1 MSRRVLA
8 VMLVVSLVF
17 NLAVLLGFLRSRATR
32 PTAPQT
38 GTTLP
43 DERSMLARLSREL
56 TLDGPQLESVRAL
69 QQRQQQQA
77 SVFNDSLVVLRQDL
91 QQELRK
97 PDPDLEHVRTLV
109 DQEADLHR
117 QRRQAD
123 AELYGEFVGLLTA
136 DQKQRLSD
144 RMGRRDASPGG
155 QGRQPAGGAGTG
167 GAGGPMPSPE
177 AVRRYDRDNDGRLN
191 TEEARRARS
200 DLQNR
205 RREVA
210 PHVQQLPPLWPW
222 FDADDDGM
230 LNAAER
236 ADMQK
241 FLSEHRPPR
250 MGPDQMPQSPQDGRR
265 APDRRGGAP
274 NRGARPP
281 QGGDAPNN
289 GA

>member
-1 MSRRVLA
+1 MSYRVLA
-8 VMLVVSLVF
+8 ILLVISLVF
-17 NLAVLLGFLRSRATR
+17 NVAVLLGFMRSRTR
-32 PTAPQT
+32 PNLPPPPSPTS
-38 GTTLP
+38 LP
-43 DERSMLARLSREL
+43 DERSILARMAREL
-56 TLDGPQLESVRAL
+56 NLDSKQMEGVRGL
-69 QQRQQQQA
+69 QQQQQQQA
-77 SVFNDSLVVLRQDL
+77 MVFNDSLVVLRQDL
-91 QQELRK
+91 QAEMRK
-97 PDPDLEHVRTLV
+97 PEPDLEHVRSLV

-136 DQKQRLSD
+136 DQKQRLGD
-144 RMGRRDASPGG
+144 RVGRRDGQLGAPSRQPPPASPD
-155 QGRQPAGGAGTG
+155 
-167 GAGGPMPSPE
+167 

-191 TEEARRARS
+191 AEEGRRARA
-200 DLQNR
+200 DLQKR

-250 MGPDQMPQSPQDGRR
+250 MGPDQMPRSPQDGRR

-274 NRGARPP
+274 NRGTRPP
-281 QGGDAPNN
+281 PEPETTAPTQG
-289 GA
+289 

>member
-1 MSRRVLA
+1 MSYRVLA
-8 VMLVVSLVF
+8 ILLVISLVF
-17 NLAVLLGFLRSRATR
+17 NLAVLLGFMRSRTARPNVPPAPATS
-32 PTAPQT
+32 
-38 GTTLP
+38 LP
-43 DERSMLARLSREL
+43 DERSILARMAREL
-56 TLDGPQLESVRAL
+56 NLDNQQMDAVRGL
-69 QQRQQQQA
+69 QQQQQQQA
-77 SVFNDSLVVLRQDL
+77 MVFNDSLVVLRQDL
-91 QQELRK
+91 QAELRR

-136 DQKQRLSD
+136 EQKQRLGD
-144 RMGRRDASPGG
+144 RVGRHDGQPGG
-155 QGRQPAGGAGTG
+155 QGRQPQPQPA
-167 GAGGPMPSPE
+167 SPD

-191 TEEARRARS
+191 AEEARRARA

-265 APDRRGGAP
+265 PPDRRGGGAP
-274 NRGARPP
+274 NRGTRPP
-281 QGGDAPNN
+281 QGDAPNA